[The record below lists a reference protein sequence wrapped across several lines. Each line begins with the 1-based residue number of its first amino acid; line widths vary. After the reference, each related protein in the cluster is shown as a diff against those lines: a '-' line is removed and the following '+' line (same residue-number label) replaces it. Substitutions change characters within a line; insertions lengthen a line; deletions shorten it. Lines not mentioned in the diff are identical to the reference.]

1 MNIEILK
8 EFSQSIDNLYLYWN
22 ICIAY
27 YYKIYYKTFEEYEK
41 QKKSTDEKI
50 KEFKEIERKNIKE
63 NIKVDFIKNI
73 EKDLKKRFDE
83 ILLQYFNYLKQQ
95 YVNELKNEH
104 KDYDDN
110 KVYEKFYNNFDN
122 NFKIEDFS
130 NFLKKYTNKI
140 LENDNINDVLVKLE
154 NTQKNMIKLYETQNY
169 KFKCLK
175 LTTLERVVIGTGN
188 PHFFEVGFSLHH
200 LFGIPYIP
208 ASELK
213 GFTRFYY
220 KLEKG
225 LNDDSEE
232 ISSIFGNENNK
243 GSIIFLD
250 AFLAD
255 IKNNPFELD
264 IMNPHYDEYY
274 NNKGQNPPAD
284 YLNPKPIFF
293 ITLKKGVSFKTYIIS
308 KDELLLN
315 NVINIMN
322 KKFSNIGIGAKTSVG
337 YGRFNLEECK

>member
-1 MNIEILK
+1 MNTEILK

-22 ICIAY
+22 ICIVY
-27 YYKIYYKTFEEYEK
+27 YYKMFEEYDIKKKEIDNIRDKEEK
-41 QKKSTDEKI
+41 SIKINEFITEISESSEQII
-50 KEFKEIERKNIKE
+50 KEYLNDLR
-63 NIKVDFIKNI
+63 
-73 EKDLKKRFDE
+73 EK
-83 ILLQYFNYLKQQ
+83 
-95 YVNELKNEH
+95 YVINQKI
-104 KDYDDN
+104 YD
-110 KVYEKFYNNFDN
+110 

-130 NFLKKYTNKI
+130 NFLKKYTNNI

-154 NTQKNMIKLYETQNY
+154 NSQKNMIKLYETQNY

-220 KLEKG
+220 KLEKS
-225 LNDDSEE
+225 LNDNSEE

-274 NNKGQNPPAD
+274 NEKGQNPPAD

-315 NVINIMN
+315 NVINIMKN
-322 KKFSNIGIGAKTSVG
+322 KFSNIGIGAKTSVG